1 MAVKK
6 KKKTPAKK
14 KAANVEAP
22 ASPSAG
28 EVTISARK
36 IKNGWVIREEKVIRG
51 RYTAIE
57 TFTKTKPVFAITT

>member
-6 KKKTPAKK
+6 KRVKK
-14 KAANVEAP
+14 KVTKRAVVVPEAP
-22 ASPSAG
+22 SVG

-51 RYTAIE
+51 KYITIE
-57 TFTKTKPVFAITT
+57 TFTNTKPVFAITT